1 MERERVNYGLG
12 IALLVIVV
20 FEWTFSNFLTQNLFT
35 AGYNKPFLVTYLNTS
50 TFSLYLIPQLGKLW
64 SERKFKGDI
73 SRDDYAALATEPH
86 QRTHLGRRVSLERTR
101 SAHSLSP
108 PRHLPPPPE
117 GILPPLTVREHAS
130 LGAIFCVLWFA
141 ANWSVNASLEYTS
154 VASSTILASMSGFFT
169 LVIGTI
175 FGVEPFSWAKVGAV
189 LASFTGV
196 LLVSLSDGT
205 SDTPSTSPH
214 IILGDLLALLS
225 AVFYACYVLFLK
237 YRAQHESR
245 LNAQLF
251 FGFVGLFNTL
261 GLWPIALILHFTG
274 VEPFAVPQGGMAWGA
289 LGLNM
294 FITLSSDYL
303 YVLAMLKTTPL
314 VVTIGL
320 SLTIPLAVLGDMWLG
335 HYATLPTVFG
345 AVLVLFAFSA
355 VGYDSS
361 KEVPALELP
370 RPELETTYGAVTP
383 PGTRSPIVDT
393 QTDA

>member
-1 MERERVNYGLG
+1 MSADRANYAFG

-20 FEWTFSNFLTQNLFT
+20 FEWTFSNFLTQHLFIT
-35 AGYNKPFLVTYLNTS
+35 GYNKPFLITYLNTS
-50 TFSLYLIPQLGKLW
+50 TFSLYLLPQLGKLW
-64 SERKFKGDI
+64 WERKAKGDEA
-73 SRDDYAALATEPH
+73 RGDYSVLAPEAPV
-86 QRTHLGRRVSLERTR
+86 RGRRVSLERVR

-108 PRHLPPPPE
+108 PHLPPPPQE

-169 LVIGTI
+169 LVIGRM
-175 FGVEPFSWAKVGAV
+175 FGVELFTLAKLGAV
-189 LASFTGV
+189 IASFSGI

-205 SDTPSTSPH
+205 SDKPSTSAYVV
-214 IILGDLLALLS
+214 LGDMLALLS
-225 AVFYACYVLFLK
+225 ALFYALYVLFLK
-237 YRAQHESR
+237 IRAQHESR

-251 FGFVGLFNTL
+251 FGFVGLFNTF
-261 GLWPIALILHFTG
+261 GLWPIAIVLHLTG
-274 VEPFAVPQGGMAWGA
+274 IEPFALPTDGMAWGA

-320 SLTIPLAVLGDMWLG
+320 SLTIPLAVLGDMWMG
-335 HYATLPTVFG
+335 HWATLQTVFG

-355 VGYDSS
+355 VGYDSA
-361 KEVPALELP
+361 KEVRALELP
-370 RPELETTYGAVTP
+370 REDLETTYGAVTP
-383 PGTRSPIVDT
+383 PGTRSPVVET
-393 QTDA
+393 PAEA

>member
-1 MERERVNYGLG
+1 MDRANYALG
-12 IALLVIVV
+12 IALLVVVV
-20 FEWTFSNFLTQNLFT
+20 FEWTFSNFLTQSLFVD
-35 AGYNKPFLVTYLNTS
+35 GYNKPFLVTYLNTS

-64 SERKFKGDI
+64 AERKAKGEI
-73 SRDDYAALATEPH
+73 TRGEYSVLAAEPH
-86 QRTHLGRRVSLERTR
+86 QRGRRVSLERAR

-108 PRHLPPPPE
+108 PHLPPTPLE

-130 LGAIFCVLWFA
+130 LGGIFCILWFV

-169 LVIGTI
+169 LAIGSAL
-175 FGVEPFSWAKVGAV
+175 GVEPFSWAKIGAV
-189 LASFTGV
+189 VASFGGV
-196 LLVSLSDGT
+196 LMVSLSDGNA
-205 SDTPSTSPH
+205 DTPSTSPH
-214 IILGDLLALLS
+214 VILGDMLALLS
-225 AVFYACYVLFLK
+225 ALFYACYVLFLK
-237 YRAQHESR
+237 IRAQHESR

-274 VEPFAVPQGGMAWGA
+274 VEPFAIPHGGMAWGA

-303 YVLAMLKTTPL
+303 YVLAMMKTTPL

-320 SLTIPLAVLGDMWLG
+320 SLTIPLAVLGDMWFG
-335 HYATLPTVFG
+335 HYATLQTVFG

-355 VGYDSS
+355 VGWDSA
-361 KEVPALELP
+361 KEVPGVELP

-383 PGTRSPIVDT
+383 PGTRSPAVET
-393 QTDA
+393 QAEA

>member
-1 MERERVNYGLG
+1 MERANYALG
-12 IALLVIVV
+12 IALLVVVV
-20 FEWTFSNFLTQNLFT
+20 FEWTFSNFLTQNLFI
-35 AGYNKPFLVTYLNTS
+35 GGFNNPFMVTYLNTS

-64 SERKFKGDI
+64 AERKVVKGEA
-73 SRDDYAALATEPH
+73 SRGDYAALNPEIPE
-86 QRTHLGRRVSLERTR
+86 RGRRVSRERPR

-108 PRHLPPPPE
+108 PYLPPPPE
-117 GILPPLTVREHAS
+117 TSLSPLTVREHAT
-130 LGAIFCVLWFA
+130 LGAIFCILWFA

-169 LVIGTI
+169 LAIGTVLQ
-175 FGVEPFSWAKVGAV
+175 VEPFSWAKVGAV
-189 LASFTGV
+189 VASFVGV
-196 LLVSLSDGT
+196 ILVSLSDGS
-205 SDTPSTSPH
+205 SDKPSTSPY
-214 IILGDLLALLS
+214 IVLGDMLALLS
-225 AVFYACYVLFLK
+225 ALFYACYVLFLK
-237 YRAQHESR
+237 IRVKHEFR

-274 VEPFAVPQGGMAWGA
+274 AEPFALPHDAMAWTA

-335 HYATLPTVFG
+335 HWATIQTVLG

-355 VGYDSS
+355 VGWDSA
-361 KEVPALELP
+361 KEVSAVEVP

-383 PGTRSPIVDT
+383 PGTRSPVVETQVD
-393 QTDA
+393 A